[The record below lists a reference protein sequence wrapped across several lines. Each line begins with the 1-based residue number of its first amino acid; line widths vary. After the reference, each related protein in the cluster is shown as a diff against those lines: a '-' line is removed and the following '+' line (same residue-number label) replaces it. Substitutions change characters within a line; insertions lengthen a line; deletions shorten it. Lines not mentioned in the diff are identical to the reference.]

1 MSLTMQAKLQRA
13 FSARGMASWQSRQLP
28 DDAQEQI
35 AELIGD
41 DGKPVANFRAEFDA
55 IWAEYLAGAKAV
67 VDPEDE

>member
-1 MSLTMQAKLQRA
+1 MGLTQQAKLQRA
-13 FSARGMASWQSRQLP
+13 FSARGMALAQARQLS

-41 DGKPVANFRAEFDA
+41 DGKPVAGFRDQFDA
-55 IWAEYLAGAKAV
+55 IWADFLAGAKAV